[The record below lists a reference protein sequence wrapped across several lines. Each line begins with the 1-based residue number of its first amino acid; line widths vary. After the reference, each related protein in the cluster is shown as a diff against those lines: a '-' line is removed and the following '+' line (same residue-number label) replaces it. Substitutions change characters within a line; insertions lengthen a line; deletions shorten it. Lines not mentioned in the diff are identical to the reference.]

1 MAQTASDDSGGPL
14 RAGEDRS
21 EEDRTLKHLEL
32 LEHAPDAMI
41 AVDADGRIVFA
52 NSQTER
58 LFGYTSAE
66 LLGQGLEMLVPDRLR
81 SAHRSSREA
90 YSEAPRVRSMGVEQ
104 VLCGV
109 RKDGL
114 EVPLDISLSPIQVN
128 TGRLVIA
135 AVRDVT

>member
-1 MAQTASDDSGGPL
+1 MAHTASEDSGRPL
-14 RAGEDRS
+14 KAGRHGSQEVW
-21 EEDRTLKHLEL
+21 TLEHLEL
-32 LEHAPDAMI
+32 FEHAPDAMI

-52 NSQTER
+52 NSQTEN

-66 LLGQGLEMLVPDRLR
+66 LLGQRIELLVPDRLR
-81 SAHRSSREA
+81 SAHRTSREA

-114 EVPLDISLSPIQVN
+114 EVPLDISLSPIQV
-128 TGRLVIA
+128 TGAEKA
-135 AVRDVT
+135 A